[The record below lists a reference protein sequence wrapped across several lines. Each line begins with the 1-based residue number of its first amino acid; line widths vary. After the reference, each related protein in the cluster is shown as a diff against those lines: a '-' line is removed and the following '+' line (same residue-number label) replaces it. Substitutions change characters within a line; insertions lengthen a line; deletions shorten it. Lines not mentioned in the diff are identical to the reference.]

1 MQVLNYDSHT
11 VVRLQ
16 LWDIAGQERFGN
28 MTRVYYRDAAA
39 AFVVFDLTR
48 IATFEAAAKWKE
60 DLDLKV
66 ITGDGSKVPAILL
79 ANKCDIPDD
88 QCTVSDEDI
97 ENFAATH
104 GFTAWYKVS
113 AKEGTN
119 VEEAGDNIVKSILA
133 REDSSDRVVGMAE
146 KGMVL
151 GTTKGNKKKCC

>member
-1 MQVLNYDSHT
+1 MGSVQQDHEQPGGKNGVHLQDPRHRGAGQRQDQPHQEICPPVLYTALQGDYRGGFCIK

-39 AFVVFDLTR
+39 AFVVFDLSR

-60 DLDLKV
+60 DLDMKV

-79 ANKCDIPDD
+79 ANKCDMPDD

-97 ENFAATH
+97 EKFA
-104 GFTAWYKVS
+104 G
-113 AKEGTN
+113 
-119 VEEAGDNIVKSILA
+119 
-133 REDSSDRVVGMAE
+133 
-146 KGMVL
+146 
-151 GTTKGNKKKCC
+151 

>member
-1 MQVLNYDSHT
+1 MINYTAST

-39 AFVVFDLTR
+39 AFVVFDLSR
-48 IATFEAAAKWKE
+48 MATFEAAAKWKE
-60 DLDLKV
+60 DLDMKV

-79 ANKCDIPDD
+79 ANKCDMPDD

-97 ENFAATH
+97 EKFAADH

-119 VEEAGDNIVKSILA
+119 VENPEPPSPPIF
-133 REDSSDRVVGMAE
+133 RVRPGVGRGL
-146 KGMVL
+146 KTVTPG
-151 GTTKGNKKKCC
+151 GFC